1 MSKGWRLLLGM
12 WLALGLSGWGQ
23 AETPLW
29 LRYPAISPDGRTIVF
44 SYQGDLF
51 RVPAAGGEA
60 VALTRGEG
68 HHLQPVWSHDGK
80 TLAFA
85 SDRFGNFDVFV
96 MPAEG
101 GEARRLTVHSSNELP
116 TAFTPDDREVL
127 FTSSRTGTAEN
138 AQFPGR
144 LFPQTYLVALTG
156 GQPRLV
162 STVPMTL
169 GVLDAKGERILFEDV
184 KGYEDPWRKHH
195 TSSVTR
201 DITLFDRRT
210 GAFRTLTT
218 FKGEDRNP
226 VFAPDGDAFFYLSEQ
241 SGTFNVTRGTLSRP
255 GEAVQVTR
263 FQKHPV
269 RFLTQAQDRTLCFA
283 WDGEL
288 YTLAEGGQ
296 PRKVSVRLAA
306 DGRGAADR
314 ILPITAGIT
323 EMAVSPAGKELAFVA
338 RGEVFVT
345 SIEGGITRRITDTAA
360 QERSVSFS
368 PDGRT
373 LLYASERGGSW
384 DLYTSTIVRKDEAC
398 FYAATLLEEKAVLA
412 TAAEEFQPQ
421 FSPDGKEV
429 AYLHERTG
437 LNVLNLESGKVRVLY
452 PAGKNYSYSD
462 GDQEFRWTPDGKW
475 LFFAFDPQ
483 PLGGIQEVGLLAA
496 DGSGKLVNLSR
507 SGFND
512 GRPRLSP
519 DGTLAYWTTD
529 REGHRKLD
537 LDSATA
543 DIFAVFLTQKAW
555 DRFQLTKEEF
565 ALVKEREEKEAKDAK
580 KDDKDGK
587 DAKKDEKKP
596 AAPLAI
602 DWAGLEDRKA
612 RLTIHTADLGEAVMD
627 PKGEKLFY
635 LAKFEK
641 DLDLWV
647 TDLRTKET
655 KVLAKLAAKE
665 ATMARSEDGKALFVL
680 ADGRLSKVESESGKR
695 EPVVVSGEMV
705 LRPRAE
711 RTYIF
716 EHAWRQVQKK
726 FYLEDLHGVD
736 WKGYRAAYS
745 RFLPHIRNNYDFA
758 ELLSEMLGELNASH
772 TGCRYGAPQENTDQ
786 TASLGLFFDPKPA
799 AKGLRIT
806 EVLAKGPVSQGSS
819 KVRAG
824 HMLTAVDGQALSPD
838 QDLAARLNRKAGKH
852 LLLSFLDPATG
863 ATWDEPVKAI
873 SLQQEAPLLYRRWVE
888 RNRAAVERL
897 SGGRLGYVHVQ
908 GMNDPS
914 MRTVFE
920 EVLGRYADK
929 EALVVDTRFN
939 GGGNLHEVLSDFLS
953 GKKYFD
959 IIPHGQPWGYEP
971 QLKWIK
977 PSIVVMGEGNYSDA
991 HLFPVA
997 YKLKGL
1003 GKTVGMPVPGT
1014 GTFVWWEQQ
1023 IDRSLVFGI
1032 PEGGW
1037 RTPDGLFC
1045 ENTQLEPDLRVAND
1059 PAALATG
1066 TDAQL
1071 RAAVEALLQDLK
1083 SVGK

>member
-51 RVPAAGGEA
+51 RVSATGGEA

-68 HHLQPVWSHDGK
+68 HHLMPVWSHDGRSI
-80 TLAFA
+80 AFA
-85 SDRFGNFDVFV
+85 TDRHGNFDVFV
-96 MPAEG
+96 MPAQG
-101 GEARRLTVHSSNELP
+101 GEARRLTFHSANELP
-116 TAFTPDDREVL
+116 TAFTPDDGAVL
-127 FTSSRTGTAEN
+127 FTSNRTGTAEN
-138 AQFPGR
+138 AQFPAR
-144 LFPQTYLVALTG
+144 FFPQTYTVAVTG

-162 STVPMTL
+162 STVPMEL
-169 GVLDAKGERILFEDV
+169 GVFDAKGDRILFQDV

-201 DITLFDRRT
+201 DIVLFERKT

-226 VFAPDGDAFFYLSEQ
+226 VFAPDGDSFYYLSEQ
-241 SGTFNVTRGTLSRP
+241 GGSFNVVRGSLSHPREGQP
-255 GEAVQVTR
+255 LTKFE
-263 FQKHPV
+263 KHPV
-269 RFLTQAQDRTLCFA
+269 RFLSVAQDHTLCFA

-288 YTLAEGGQ
+288 YTLQEGGQ
-296 PRKVSVRLAA
+296 PRKVEVRLAA
-306 DGRGAADR
+306 SGRGAGDR
-314 ILPITAGIT
+314 ILPVTAGAT
-323 EMAVSPAGKELAFVA
+323 EMAVSPSGKEIAFVA

-345 SIEGGITRRITDTAA
+345 SLEGGLTKRITDTAA

-384 DLYTSTIVRKDEAC
+384 DIYTATIVRKEESC
-398 FYAATLLEEKAVLA
+398 FYASTLLAEKAILA
-412 TAAEEFQPQ
+412 TAADEFQPL

-437 LNVLNLESGKVRVLY
+437 VHVLNLESGKVRTLY
-452 PAGKNYSYSD
+452 PAGRNYSYSD

-512 GRPRLSP
+512 GRPRMSA

-543 DIFAVFLTQKAW
+543 DVFGAFLTQKAW
-555 DRFQLTKEEF
+555 DRFHLTKEEF
-565 ALVKEREEKEAKDAK
+565 ALVKEREEKEAKKDDK
-580 KDDKDGK
+580 KDDKK
-587 DAKKDEKKP
+587 EEKKP
-596 AAPLAI
+596 VTPLAV
-602 DWAGLEDRKA
+602 DWEGLEQRKT
-612 RLTIHTADLGEAVMD
+612 RLTLHTADLGEAVLD
-627 PKGEKLFY
+627 PKGEKLYY

-641 DLDLWV
+641 GYDLWSC
-647 TDLRTKET
+647 DLRSKET
-655 KVLAKLAAKE
+655 KLLAKLDAKE
-665 ATMARSEDGKALFVL
+665 ATVTRAEEGKALFVL
-680 ADGRLSKVESESGKR
+680 ADGRISKVDAESGKR
-695 EPVVVSGEMV
+695 DQVAINGEMN
-705 LRPRAE
+705 LRPREE
-711 RTYIF
+711 RSYLY

-726 FYLEDLHGVD
+726 FYVEDLHRVD
-736 WKGYRAAYS
+736 WQGYRAAYA
-745 RFLPHIRNNYDFA
+745 RFLPHVCNSYDFA
-758 ELLSEMLGELNASH
+758 ELLSELLGELNASH
-772 TGCRYGAPQENTDQ
+772 TGCRYAPPQENMDQ
-786 TASLGLFFDPKPA
+786 TASLGLFFDPRHA
-799 AKGLRIT
+799 GKGLKVA
-806 EVLAKGPVSQGSS
+806 EVLAKGPLDLATSQ
-819 KVRAG
+819 VRPG
-824 HMLTAVDGQALSPD
+824 HILSAIDGQPLTPD
-838 QDLAARLNRKAGKH
+838 QDLAPRLNRKGGKL
-852 LLLSFLDPATG
+852 LLLSILDPASG
-863 ATWDEPVKAI
+863 KTWEEPVKAI
-873 SLQQEAPLLYRRWVE
+873 PPQAEAQLLYQRWVD
-888 RNRAAVERL
+888 RNRAQVERL
-897 SGGRLGYVHVQ
+897 SGGRLGYVHVR

-914 MRTVFE
+914 MRTVVE

-977 PSIVVMGEGNYSDA
+977 PSIVLMGEGNYSDA

-1071 RAAVEALLQDLK
+1071 KEAVEALLQDMK
-1083 SVGK
+1083 PAGK